1 MNKKMKM
8 FFGSFIVFLLAI
20 GLAIGFFTFQFLG
33 SGVSNDSTEVLFDV
47 SPGQSMTTVTQ
58 NLESQKLIKNGWLFL
73 QYSRLR
79 GMNAKLKKG
88 EYALSRAMTPFEI
101 MSVITSGK
109 SVLRNFTVPEG
120 YSIFDIAD
128 IMERN
133 SYGTRQEFLE
143 LVTNKA
149 FIKSEL
155 GEDLQSLEGYLFP
168 DTYKVTKFDSQ
179 KEITQQMLRHFL
191 TVWKDV
197 QPSAQ
202 QSAFTKTWNRHKIIT
217 FASIVEKE
225 TGSPSDRELVS
236 SVFHNRLKQNMK
248 LQTDPTVLY
257 GKAVLLGVM
266 PNNITRADLTTP
278 TAYNSYTNYG
288 LPPTPISNPGIE
300 SIKATLSPA
309 GTKFLYF
316 VSRNDGTTAF
326 SETLKA
332 HNLAVQKFQL
342 SSKNREGKS
351 WRDLNKKT
359 ATGVASPSNE
369 GKK

>member
-1 MNKKMKM
+1 MKM
-8 FFGSFIVFLLAI
+8 FFGSLITFLLAI
-20 GLAIGFFTFQFLG
+20 GLAIGFFAFQFLG
-33 SGVSNDSTEVLFDV
+33 SGVSKDTTEVLFDV

-88 EYALSRAMTPFEI
+88 EYALNRAMTPFEI

-120 YSIFDIAD
+120 YTIFDIAD
-128 IMERN
+128 LMEK
-133 SYGTRQEFLE
+133 SGYGTKKEFLE

-155 GEDLQSLEGYLFP
+155 GEDLSSLEGYLFP

-191 TVWKDV
+191 TVWKEV
-197 QPSAQ
+197 EPLAQ
-202 QSAFTKTWNRHKIIT
+202 QSAFTKTWSRHKIIT

-225 TGSPSDRELVS
+225 TGNPSDRELVS

-257 GKAVLLGVM
+257 GKALLLGSM
-266 PNNITRADLTTP
+266 PNNITRADLSTP
-278 TAYNSYTNYG
+278 TPHNSYTNYG
-288 LPPTPISNPGIE
+288 LPPTPISNPGAE
-300 SIKATLSPA
+300 AIKASLSPA

-326 SETLKA
+326 SETLAA
-332 HNLAVQKFQL
+332 HNLAVQKFQIN
-342 SSKNREGKS
+342 SKNREGKS

-359 ATGVASPSNE
+359 ADGAVVPAS
-369 GKK
+369 GAKK